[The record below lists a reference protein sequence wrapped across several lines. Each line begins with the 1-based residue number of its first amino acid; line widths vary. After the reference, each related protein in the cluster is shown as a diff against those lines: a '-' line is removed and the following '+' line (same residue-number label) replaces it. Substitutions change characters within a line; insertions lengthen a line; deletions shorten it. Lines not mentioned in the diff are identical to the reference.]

1 MKDETYSFIS
11 DVKDK
16 KITARSARHM
26 RTHCGKG
33 GRVRLPSD
41 NLSKKELQKMNGEC
55 KSYRLNSPMAW
66 NEFKAMPDDIKIT
79 YIKLL
84 REKFDV
90 PDCELYKMFGTNKD
104 ALSRYLKALGLRV
117 PRKNSKREWKKEEW
131 FAWVNGVD
139 MLPAPT
145 LEENKQ
151 IFFGEEKGYVEDD
164 LPFEE
169 PEAVVEE
176 DIPFEDPHPTHP
188 KLPELH
194 IALCAEID
202 ELRKRNDELLKCNE
216 KLMAVHEKAQAE
228 NEWLRNE
235 HDSLQNALR
244 MREAQLEIVQLIFGG
259 RGNGN

>member
-1 MKDETYSFIS
+1 MTMKDETYSFIS

-16 KITARSARHM
+16 KITARSAKHM

-90 PDCELYKMFGTNKD
+90 PDCEIYKMFGTNKD
-104 ALSRYLKALGLRV
+104 ALSRYFKALGLRV

-145 LEENKQ
+145 LEEKKQ

-176 DIPFEDPHPTHP
+176 DIPCVQLDPNRAEEVLKKIHPS
-188 KLPELH
+188 LADLEAEL
-194 IALCAEID
+194 
-202 ELRKRNDELLKCNE
+202 
-216 KLMAVHEKAQAE
+216 MKAKAE

-235 HDSLQNALR
+235 NNSLQNVLR

-259 RGNGN
+259 RNNGN

>member
-16 KITARSARHM
+16 KFTARSARNM

-33 GRVRLPSD
+33 GKVRLPSD

-66 NEFKAMPDDIKIT
+66 EEFKAMPDDIKIT

-104 ALSRYLKALGLRV
+104 ALSRYFKALGLRV

-145 LEENKQ
+145 LEEKKQ
-151 IFFGEEKGYVEDD
+151 IFFGGTEDLPEEKIHWVE
-164 LPFEE
+164 PEPVTAEE

-176 DIPFEDPHPTHP
+176 DIPCVQLDPNRAEEVLKKIHPS
-188 KLPELH
+188 LADLEAEL
-194 IALCAEID
+194 
-202 ELRKRNDELLKCNE
+202 
-216 KLMAVHEKAQAE
+216 MKAKAE

-235 HDSLQNALR
+235 CDSQR
-244 MREAQLEIVQLIFGG
+244 MQVRILEAQMDVVRLIFGG
-259 RGNGN
+259 RNNA